1 MINGIMQYEAFFFDF
16 DGVLTD
22 SVEVKTRA
30 FARLFEP
37 FGIEILARVVD
48 HHRKNGGMT
57 RKEKFRHYYA
67 EFLKKPLDDTK
78 MERLCNTFSSL
89 VVNEV
94 VACPEIPGAKE
105 FLGKW
110 HRRVACFVISAT
122 PDEEISM
129 IVERRGLKKYFN
141 EVLGSSR
148 SKQRNLEILL
158 KRYNLQ
164 SEKCLFFGDAES
176 DYRATMACGVNF
188 LGIVPGPDAPL
199 LQVAPAVTWAKNFWE
214 LSNYNI

>member
-1 MINGIMQYEAFFFDF
+1 MNCQAFFFDF
-16 DGVLTD
+16 DGVLAD

-37 FGIEILARVVD
+37 FGIEIQARVVD

-57 RKEKFRHYYA
+57 RKGKFRHYYA
-67 EFLKKPLDDTK
+67 EFLKKPLDDTE

-105 FLGKW
+105 FLDKW
-110 HRRVACFVISAT
+110 HRKLPCFVVSAT
-122 PDEEISM
+122 PDEEILN
-129 IVERRGLKKYFN
+129 IVEQRGLRGYFLEILGSSLSKQGNLETLLKKYD
-141 EVLGSSR
+141 
-148 SKQRNLEILL
+148 
-158 KRYNLQ
+158 LQ
-164 SEKCLFFGDAES
+164 PGKCMFFGDAES
-176 DYRATMACGVNF
+176 DYRAAKACNVKF
-188 LGIVPGPDAPL
+188 VAIVPGPDAPL